1 MCHSKELI
9 FLYSAYTDRLI
20 LFYDI
25 DNSYIIKTLRGD
37 AHAAIRK
44 IEGRMD
50 MKKLRNCSI
59 LCCFTIAACGLGKSR
74 EADKLYINHRLIFE
88 ILLNN
93 DCKVEAKKKGLVTVV
108 LPDGESRPTVRVFP
122 GVQDARL
129 TAQKYN
135 ELTKSTDQKTEAKTT
150 EISENSPGKYDGGGN
165 RNCRDPC
172 IHRTFEL
179 P

>member
-88 ILLNN
+88 T
-93 DCKVEAKKKGLVTVV
+93 G
-108 LPDGESRPTVRVFP
+108 R
-122 GVQDARL
+122 
-129 TAQKYN
+129 
-135 ELTKSTDQKTEAKTT
+135 
-150 EISENSPGKYDGGGN
+150 GGN
-165 RNCRDPC
+165 SCVVVKIWSAAEIGCIPHFKQFCR
-172 IHRTFEL
+172 RRGM
-179 P
+179 

>member
-108 LPDGESRPTVRVFP
+108 LPVGSPDSVSYTHLDVYKRQSLV
-122 GVQDARL
+122 
-129 TAQKYN
+129 
-135 ELTKSTDQKTEAKTT
+135 TEAVLVSAS
-150 EISENSPGKYDGGGN
+150 EIPERTVPRS
-165 RNCRDPC
+165 RNV
-172 IHRTFEL
+172 
-179 P
+179 